1 MRSHGVGQLKHTN
14 QRLNG
19 GGRDPMLLFVI
30 YLDLIWLLYFM
41 GMSPKLDYESCM
53 ILDWAMT

>member
-1 MRSHGVGQLKHTN
+1 MRSHGVGQLKCTD
-14 QRLNG
+14 QRLSG
-19 GGRDPMLLFVI
+19 GGEDPMLLFVI

-53 ILDWAMT
+53 ILD

>member
-1 MRSHGVGQLKHTN
+1 MKSHGVGQLKRTN

-41 GMSPKLDYESCM
+41 RMSPKLDYESCM